1 MGNRRRERGWS
12 ARGEER
18 RAVGRDDRDAARG
31 GAVQMHGCCV
41 GERPPLDPPVGRGR
55 FDRDTKPARDYRISS
70 WRWDGAGSNSERDRP
85 RRGFGWPAGRAGA
98 GMKVKAARA
107 LACNFVA
114 TGRRLA
120 AGRRSVGSGVRAER
134 DGAAAGRTGVR
145 ETPVVGR
152 LWAVPIDT
160 PSF

>member
-1 MGNRRRERGWS
+1 M
-12 ARGEER
+12 
-18 RAVGRDDRDAARG
+18 GRDDRDAARG

-41 GERPPLDPPVGRGR
+41 GERPPLDPPVGRGA

-114 TGRRLA
+114 KGRRLA
-120 AGRRSVGSGVRAER
+120 AGRRSVGVRFVRLGQASAPKEMVRLLGVPAYEKLRELGAFGQFLLTRRVSR
-134 DGAAAGRTGVR
+134 DTRVTTA
-145 ETPVVGR
+145 
-152 LWAVPIDT
+152 
-160 PSF
+160 